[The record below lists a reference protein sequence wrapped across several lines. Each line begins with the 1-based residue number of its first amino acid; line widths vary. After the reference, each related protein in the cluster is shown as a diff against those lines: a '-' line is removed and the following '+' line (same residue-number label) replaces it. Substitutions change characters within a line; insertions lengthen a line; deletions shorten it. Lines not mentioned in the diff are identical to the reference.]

1 MAQIILNSKNV
12 VPNSNN
18 SRYRYEFQSTQ
29 KFENMSVSLTN
40 LNIYYSWFNI
50 TSVNNNNR
58 FRYKWFDSSG
68 NLTTDNNVDIAD
80 GYYSVQTL
88 NEKLQNVL
96 YSRGHYLELTGNQV
110 VYHLEILTS
119 STYYAIQLNVY
130 PMVTSAQA
138 TLQNLT
144 KPANAT
150 WNFPATTLTPRF
162 AILDNNFQNLIGY
175 KTGLYPATA
184 NTTTIQN
191 FLSTETPAMS
201 PVSSVIMT
209 SNLIYNQLS
218 NPTNVLYSF
227 SIGTTGFGDI
237 IDIKPNYPQ
246 YFKIPNGT
254 YNNIE
259 IEFLDQNFNRMNILD
274 NQLIIVLTI
283 IENEKK

>member
-1 MAQIILNSKNV
+1 MAQLILNSKNV

-18 SRYRYEFQSTQ
+18 SKYRYEFQTTQ
-29 KFENMSVSLTN
+29 KFENMSVSLTSVN
-40 LNIYYSWFNI
+40 MYYSWFNI
-50 TSVNNNNR
+50 TQANNNNKFQYR
-58 FRYKWFDSSG
+58 WFNSAGALSAIFD
-68 NLTTDNNVDIAD
+68 VDIAD

-96 YSRGHYLELTGNQV
+96 YSRGHYLELATNQV

-119 STYYAIQLNVY
+119 ATYYAIQLNTY
-130 PMVTSAQA
+130 PMPNSVNAG
-138 TLQNLT
+138 LQGLS

-150 WNFPATTLTPRF
+150 WNFPSSARTPQF
-162 AILDNNFQNLIGY
+162 IILDNNFKNLIGY
-175 KTGLYPATA
+175 QPGTYPAVQ
-184 NTTTIQN
+184 NSVINN
-191 FLSTETPAMS
+191 FLSTNTPAMS

-237 IDIKPNYPQ
+237 IDIKPNFPQ